1 MSGRRLKQFCF
12 YALRALCMNFS
23 KKAPDTVRA
32 VPGLFFLTKLR
43 KFFVYFLSIS
53 LYFQA
58 SGIENLSSPT
68 LSLNVILKPALRVPN
83 LGSFMFT

>member
-1 MSGRRLKQFCF
+1 MQKMNAGKM
-12 YALRALCMNFS
+12 ALTDVRAQAKTVFFHPGVACACMNFS

-58 SGIENLSSPT
+58 SGIENL
-68 LSLNVILKPALRVPN
+68 
-83 LGSFMFT
+83 

>member
-1 MSGRRLKQFCF
+1 
-12 YALRALCMNFS
+12 MNFS

-58 SGIENLSSPT
+58 SGIENL
-68 LSLNVILKPALRVPN
+68 
-83 LGSFMFT
+83 